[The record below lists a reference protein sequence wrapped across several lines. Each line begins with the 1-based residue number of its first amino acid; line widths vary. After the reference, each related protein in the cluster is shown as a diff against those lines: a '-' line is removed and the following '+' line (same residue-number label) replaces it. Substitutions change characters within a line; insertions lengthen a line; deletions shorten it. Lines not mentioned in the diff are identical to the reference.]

1 MLLPLLQN
9 NLLAGVG
16 ALVISDAGNIASLE
30 AFGVPRIFQ
39 PVERILVVDLD
50 GAMMRVR
57 AGDGAVVRVSA
68 EDGTMVRV
76 RDLDGAL
83 IGDTEDS

>member
-39 PVERILVVDLD
+39 PIERILVVDLD
-50 GAMMRVR
+50 GAMVRVQT
-57 AGDGAVVRVSA
+57 GSGAMTRVSA
-68 EDGTMVRV
+68 RDGAMVRV
-76 RDLDGAL
+76 EEFDGAL
-83 IGDTEDS
+83 VGDTED